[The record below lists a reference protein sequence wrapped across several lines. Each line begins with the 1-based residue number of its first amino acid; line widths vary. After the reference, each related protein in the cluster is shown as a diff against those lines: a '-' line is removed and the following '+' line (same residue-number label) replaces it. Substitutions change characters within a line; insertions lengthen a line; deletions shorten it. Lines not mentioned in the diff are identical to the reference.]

1 MASKDGSHSIQEAC
15 AHVTELKER
24 GNRKLAAKDFE
35 GALCIYAEA
44 LRDLD
49 ALLEPGRGDA
59 SSVKQLAAA
68 LHSNSAQALMKQK
81 RWLEAIDRCHAALRY
96 DPSHSK
102 SSWRGASCA
111 VEVGMRDVAIAFAE
125 NGLLQNPSC
134 AELLDLRSRLGP
146 LYTPQSDGDGYGTAD
161 FADGGSDDEI
171 RPASWHLPAC
181 TREAKRMPLKPGKEK
196 GD

>member
-111 VEVGMRDVAIAFAE
+111 VEVGMHDVAIAFAE

-146 LYTPQSDGDGYGTAD
+146 LSDGDGYGAAD
-161 FADGGSDDEI
+161 YADGGSDDEI
-171 RPASWHLPAC
+171 HPASWHLPAC